1 MTRCR
6 FRFPRWFVAL
16 AAALLAIPASAAGG
30 TTKDN
35 ALIVRVSGALGRPG
49 GRVAIVLRTYA
60 MRPIRQGQIK
70 VTTSS
75 STTTTKAQAVAEGF
89 AVARGTRQVASQAA
103 SGGGLRF
110 AGAKVFSAAGDAL
123 ASATSAATSTD
134 TAVTV
139 AFSSPSG
146 SVNASSGPLVVLFFT
161 VEETALPGTLYS
173 VRVDP
178 AGTYLVAATGEAIAV
193 APRNGDLTVVAPGDP
208 FTATVDGDKVP
219 PGGVAAFGLSTL
231 EPLSLTSGRVTLLY
245 DDSFAAGP
253 ATVTI
258 DPRYGNVSF
267 VADSSPGRV
276 VVDFVSL
283 DGSFGNVPGA
293 LIAATVPIAA
303 DAPSGAQALVWIDAV
318 GTYFIDTAQRLVPA
332 SFEDGLIAVR

>member
-1 MTRCR
+1 MTRS
-6 FRFPRWFVAL
+6 RFPRWFVAL

-75 STTTTKAQAVAEGF
+75 SSTTKAQAVAEGF
-89 AVARGTRQVASQAA
+89 AAVRGARRTTGLAA

-110 AGAKVFSAAGDAL
+110 AGAKVFSAADDAL
-123 ASATSAATSTD
+123 ANVTSATTSTD

-146 SVNASSGPLVVLFFT
+146 SVNASSGPLAVLFFT
-161 VEETALPGTLYS
+161 VEETALPGTFYS
-173 VRVDP
+173 VRVDT

-193 APRNGDLTVVAPGDP
+193 APRNGDLTLVAPGEP

-219 PGGVAAFGLSTL
+219 PGGVATFGLSTL
-231 EPLSLTSGRVTLLY
+231 EPLSFTSGRVTLLY

-253 ATVTI
+253 ATVTF

-267 VADSSPGRV
+267 VADTSPGRV

-283 DGSFGNVPGA
+283 DGSFGTVPGA
-293 LIAATVPIAA
+293 LIAAAVPIAA
-303 DAPSGAQALVWIDAV
+303 DAPPGSQALVWVDPAE
-318 GTYFIDTAQRLVPA
+318 TYFFDTAERPVPL
-332 SFEDGLIAVR
+332 SFEDGLIVVR